1 MEGRAPR
8 SSGDRRHAGPP
19 GRPGSPRPSRR
30 RHRSGLAVGA
40 RERVDPADSH
50 DPLSRG
56 ARAPWGAAAL
66 GRQLPGPSQASPRCP
81 GRPRRRLHWRR
92 HTQRQQEP
100 EGSALP
106 SGREAGNRRC
116 CRGLRS
122 RRQRRRPHAPRVL
135 TLTAHRH
142 ARGAAPARLKG
153 VWGGPSLGL
162 RWGRRR
168 RSVRRGTGSVRAR
181 PSARPHCTG
190 PGGPPTHRTR
200 PQGADCGPWPA
211 SPGSSHPQRPHHFCH
226 ILLPPTV
233 PAKRQPPWAKHW
245 TLTEPAMRRHL
256 RTPLSWPLPH
266 AVTGHPAPRPS
277 EGRPGRCGPSSAM
290 PALGEGSP
298 GAAGTGSCRLHRAQS
313 LPTCPCTRRV
323 SQGKTPPPPPPPSV
337 KTPGLGAEPS
347 AALTTGEQ
355 EAL

>member
-1 MEGRAPR
+1 MPGRGPPRTPRPRAPGAPAQDGFGRRCGHPGFEKERRHVEGRAPR

-56 ARAPWGAAAL
+56 ARAPWCAAAL

-81 GRPRRRLHWRR
+81 GRPRRRRHQRR
-92 HTQRQQEP
+92 HTRRQQEP

-142 ARGAAPARLKG
+142 ASGAAPEA
-153 VWGGPSLGL
+153 
-162 RWGRRR
+162 
-168 RSVRRGTGSVRAR
+168 TA
-181 PSARPHCTG
+181 
-190 PGGPPTHRTR
+190 PG
-200 PQGADCGPWPA
+200 
-211 SPGSSHPQRPHHFCH
+211 
-226 ILLPPTV
+226 
-233 PAKRQPPWAKHW
+233 
-245 TLTEPAMRRHL
+245 
-256 RTPLSWPLPH
+256 
-266 AVTGHPAPRPS
+266 
-277 EGRPGRCGPSSAM
+277 
-290 PALGEGSP
+290 
-298 GAAGTGSCRLHRAQS
+298 
-313 LPTCPCTRRV
+313 
-323 SQGKTPPPPPPPSV
+323 
-337 KTPGLGAEPS
+337 
-347 AALTTGEQ
+347 
-355 EAL
+355 